1 MRGMKSAYKLHV
13 FERGQGR
20 PVILLHGVLST
31 HRYWDNVVEILEPKR
46 QLLTPDLLG
55 FGVSPKPR
63 RASYSPAQMVACL
76 EETFRHYHFKQ
87 PPVLA
92 GHSYGA
98 NIALLWA
105 LHRPERF
112 SGLVLSAPL
121 FFEEDLL
128 HQQLATIALEGKW
141 LTSKVLARMVAFGM
155 SLSGLVP
162 TRLAVR
168 AAPGRPRSVIE
179 DVTSQRFYV
188 FRKIQ
193 NHPMYRQE
201 VMADIQKLH
210 IPTRILLG
218 DEDHIANR
226 AIVDLEAVCKS
237 TNTCQVR
244 VLRGS
249 HQVLLEHPEVVA
261 RSILSV

>member
-1 MRGMKSAYKLHV
+1 MNAYKLHV

-31 HRYWDNVVEILEPKR
+31 HRYWDSVVEMLEPRR
-46 QLLTPDLLG
+46 QLLAPDLLG
-55 FGVSPKPR
+55 FGASPKPR
-63 RASYSPAQMVACL
+63 RAAYSPEQMVACL
-76 EETFRHYHFKQ
+76 EETFRRYHFKQ

-121 FFEEDLL
+121 FFEKDLL

-141 LTSKVLARMVAFGM
+141 LTSKALARMVAFGL

-162 TRLAVR
+162 TRLAMR
-168 AAPGRPRSVIE
+168 AAHDRPRSVIE

-188 FRKIQ
+188 FRRMQK
-193 NHPMYRQE
+193 HPLYRQE
-201 VMADIQKLH
+201 VVADIQKIH

-218 DEDHIANR
+218 DKDLIASR
-226 AIVDLEAVCKS
+226 AIVDLETVCQ
-237 TNTCQVR
+237 TNTMCRVQV
-244 VLRGS
+244 LPGS

-261 RSILSV
+261 KTILSV